1 MLWAE
6 ELAWEMNLRLLL
18 DDELG
23 VGKEERIFFVEN
35 VSVTGIYYP
44 MKHKRGILDRIK
56 IMIKRKKGFLW
67 QLLNNLRDYRWTS

>member
-23 VGKEERIFFVEN
+23 CGKEERIFFVEN
-35 VSVTGIYYP
+35 VSVTCIYYP